1 VYLSR
6 YVGSV
11 AHRIEF
17 IEMIVLSGISQKTKR
32 PRKEGEGVKWSG
44 NVVQV

>member
-17 IEMIVLSGISQKTKR
+17 VEMIVLSGISQKKK
-32 PRKEGEGVKWSG
+32 RKERALSGG